1 MTCKVGDKGEIV
13 IEKELREQLGIR
25 PGWIAMQ
32 RLVDNRIEIQFIP
45 PEHDKSLKG
54 SLAEYVK
61 KSIAPG
67 EEWDEARE
75 AAWNHRAQKKMGISH
90 KRHERGTTGDS
101 QFKTQKGDA
110 PVLGQRYKM
119 GIK

>member
-1 MTCKVGDKGEIV
+1 MACKVGDKGEIV

-25 PGWIAMQ
+25 PGWIALQ
-32 RLVDNRIEIQFIP
+32 RLVANRIEIQFIP

-67 EEWDEARE
+67 KEWDEARE
-75 AAWNHRAQKKMGISH
+75 AAWKQRAEKKMGIRE
-90 KRHERGTTGDS
+90 K
-101 QFKTQKGDA
+101 KN
-110 PVLGQRYKM
+110 
-119 GIK
+119 

>member
-25 PGWIAMQ
+25 PGWIASQ

-75 AAWNHRAQKKMGISH
+75 AAWNHRAKKKMGIE
-90 KRHERGTTGDS
+90 KN
-101 QFKTQKGDA
+101 
-110 PVLGQRYKM
+110 
-119 GIK
+119 

>member
-54 SLAEYVK
+54 NLAEYANEDNAFDDEDWQKIKENAWVK
-61 KSIAPG
+61 AI
-67 EEWDEARE
+67 EEEADR
-75 AAWNHRAQKKMGISH
+75 WK
-90 KRHERGTTGDS
+90 
-101 QFKTQKGDA
+101 
-110 PVLGQRYKM
+110 
-119 GIK
+119 